1 MNILKY
7 FATENHKI
15 IHKRHEESEKHNASN
30 HSYYECFVF
39 TKNNKNKLYLN
50 MQFIGKPT
58 SRLRILLKS
67 IEKQKWWEA
76 AGMTIFCA
84 DTGSEELD
92 TPTGLGWDIAIG
104 PLSAENTKDNSCAF
118 LKLVLPK

>member
-1 MNILKY
+1 
-7 FATENHKI
+7 
-15 IHKRHEESEKHNASN
+15 
-30 HSYYECFVF
+30 
-39 TKNNKNKLYLN
+39 

-58 SRLRILLKS
+58 SRPRILLKS

-92 TPTGLGWDIAIG
+92 TPTGLGWDIATG

-118 LKLVLPK
+118 FITCSAQNNKIYQRLVSHYKARREVASLRDFNYL

>member
-1 MNILKY
+1 
-7 FATENHKI
+7 
-15 IHKRHEESEKHNASN
+15 
-30 HSYYECFVF
+30 
-39 TKNNKNKLYLN
+39 

-58 SRLRILLKS
+58 SRPRILRKS

-92 TPTGLGWDIAIG
+92 APTGLDWDAATG
-104 PLSAENTKDNSCAF
+104 AASAENTGEN
-118 LKLVLPK
+118 VHITWGVTNY

>member
-1 MNILKY
+1 
-7 FATENHKI
+7 
-15 IHKRHEESEKHNASN
+15 
-30 HSYYECFVF
+30 
-39 TKNNKNKLYLN
+39 

-58 SRLRILLKS
+58 SRPRRLRKS

-92 TPTGLGWDIAIG
+92 APTRLCWDAATG
-104 PLSAENTKDNSCAF
+104 PLLAKKTEENVCTF
-118 LKLVLPK
+118 LMICSVQNNKIY

>member
-1 MNILKY
+1 MLSLSQMNILKY

-67 IEKQKWWEA
+67 IEKQKW
-76 AGMTIFCA
+76 
-84 DTGSEELD
+84 
-92 TPTGLGWDIAIG
+92 
-104 PLSAENTKDNSCAF
+104 
-118 LKLVLPK
+118 

>member
-1 MNILKY
+1 
-7 FATENHKI
+7 
-15 IHKRHEESEKHNASN
+15 
-30 HSYYECFVF
+30 
-39 TKNNKNKLYLN
+39 

-58 SRLRILLKS
+58 SRPRILLKS

-92 TPTGLGWDIAIG
+92 APTGLGWDIATG
-104 PLSAENTKDNSCAF
+104 PLSAENTKENLCAF
-118 LKLVLPK
+118 FITCSAQTNKIYQKLVSHFKCRWIGCFPMRFLFLVK